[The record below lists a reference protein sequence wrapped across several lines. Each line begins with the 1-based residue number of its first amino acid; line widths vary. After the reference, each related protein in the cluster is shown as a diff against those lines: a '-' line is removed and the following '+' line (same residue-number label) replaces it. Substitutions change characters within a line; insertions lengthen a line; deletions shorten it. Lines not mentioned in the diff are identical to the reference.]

1 MLQSLCF
8 AVIVSAVLSS
18 TASPPEVEFTVFGGA
33 SVNHTSMILT
43 NQSKKCFSEIGAVYN
58 NVPIQLFDVHVNSTV
73 SFYNRLKFTIT
84 PPPPPCRCRE
94 GISFMII
101 PIETIFNS
109 VESTS
114 FAVHVDTNHR
124 ISIVVDSTRV
134 ALVDATRSGVDL
146 KNGKP
151 VTVYMEYD
159 KYQIKIWVGQIKS
172 GMPLLAAPVDLSNRF
187 RGFGYVVV
195 SAAGC
200 SIKSINRWEFGRLT
214 DDEQGSCI
222 VCFRDRS
229 DELRIGS
236 TVQDIP
242 IQRTPVLAFSSMAT
256 QSKQSGYDFT
266 VNRNLNAKLSTYS
279 YRGKV
284 LLIVNV
290 ASQ

>member
-1 MLQSLCF
+1 
-8 AVIVSAVLSS
+8 
-18 TASPPEVEFTVFGGA
+18 
-33 SVNHTSMILT
+33 
-43 NQSKKCFSEIGAVYN
+43 
-58 NVPIQLFDVHVNSTV
+58 
-73 SFYNRLKFTIT
+73 
-84 PPPPPCRCRE
+84 
-94 GISFMII
+94 MII

-109 VESTS
+109 VEST

-124 ISIVVDSTRV
+124 ISIVVDSIRV

-172 GMPLLAAPVDLSNRF
+172 GMPLLAAQVDLSNRF
-187 RGFGYVVV
+187 RGFGYVAV

-200 SIKSINRWEFGRLT
+200 AIKSINRWEFGRLT

-222 VCFRDRS
+222 VCFRDSS

-242 IQRTPVLAFSSMAT
+242 IQVIIQKYLVAFLILLTLITGYLKRGGGVRLRKVQLRPRT
-256 QSKQSGYDFT
+256 
-266 VNRNLNAKLSTYS
+266 R
-279 YRGKV
+279 R
-284 LLIVNV
+284 
-290 ASQ
+290 